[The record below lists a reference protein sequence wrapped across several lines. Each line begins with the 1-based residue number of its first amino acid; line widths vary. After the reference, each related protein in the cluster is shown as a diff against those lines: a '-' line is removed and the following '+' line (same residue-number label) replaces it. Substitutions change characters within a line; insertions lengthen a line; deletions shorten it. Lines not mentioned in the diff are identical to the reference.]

1 MRLETERRIGGWR
14 VGKKK
19 GAPGTEAPFSISI
32 RLTDYPPNRLFREI
46 DFRRRRRPR
55 RLQLEVLPGTLP
67 DHLRRQH
74 LREAPNVRVVAV
86 HRVVVVLARDRDAVL
101 RALELVLERAEILVR
116 FELRI
121 ILGDREQPAE
131 RRRERG
137 VCLRHLLQVAA
148 LDRPRDLG
156 ARFGDRGEDRLLLFG
171 VALHRFDEVG
181 DEVGAPLQLHLDLR
195 SCRVHLLVV
204 GLNRV
209 VAAARRGETGDG
221 DQRHRTDPCS
231 RDHVTPFYEIGSVI
245 PRLKPTLQGGE
256 NPETA
261 LTIASPSPYP
271 SRFTN
276 SAVWAT
282 APR

>member
-1 MRLETERRIGGWR
+1 MGAQTDRWSVSKRGLRRREPPSTFLSG
-14 VGKKK
+14 
-19 GAPGTEAPFSISI
+19 
-32 RLTDYPPNRLFREI
+32 YPPNRLFREVHLW
-46 DFRRRRRPR
+46 RRRRPR

-101 RALELVLERAEILVR
+101 RALELVLERAEMLVR
-116 FELRI
+116 FELWL

-137 VCLRHLLQVAA
+137 VRLRHLLQVAA
-148 LDRPRDLG
+148 LDRPREFG
-156 ARFGDRGEDRLLLFG
+156 ARFGDRDEDRLLLFG

-209 VAAARRGETGDG
+209 VAAAHRGETGDG

-245 PRLKPTLQGGE
+245 PRLKPGLGVALPLRAAQAEPTPQGGE
-256 NPETA
+256 KPETA
-261 LTIASPSPYP
+261 PTIASPSPYP
-271 SRFTN
+271 RTE
-276 SAVWAT
+276 
-282 APR
+282 RR